1 MNVKG
6 FLNDYTALHYAA
18 YNGHTTCAQALLR
31 AGARCTVVNK
41 YDETPAQSAH
51 SRGHSHIEKGIQRWL
66 LSNPES
72 KQTSGVS
79 SALEGH
85 TRKGQGLTK
94 SSGGDIDVKNAGSSN
109 GSKSSKK
116 KKRKKE
122 KEKKKKTE
130 TATSGAN
137 LLPQLEAATAR
148 ITLALKEESQQSF
161 DSTARKSLKKL
172 LKELHGHT
180 EGMDHGVAHSSGIVQ
195 AVEKLATHHANDKVQ
210 KWANGLVDVWTK
222 KFQVVEEV
230 LEEASSSSSATS
242 GKRRS
247 SELEESG
254 EEGKVLLEP
263 KLKRSRT

>member
-94 SSGGDIDVKNAGSSN
+94 SICVPTYQYSG
-109 GSKSSKK
+109 
-116 KKRKKE
+116 RF
-122 KEKKKKTE
+122 
-130 TATSGAN
+130 
-137 LLPQLEAATAR
+137 LLAYPQLR
-148 ITLALKEESQQSF
+148 ALVMQ
-161 DSTARKSLKKL
+161 
-172 LKELHGHT
+172 
-180 EGMDHGVAHSSGIVQ
+180 
-195 AVEKLATHHANDKVQ
+195 ND
-210 KWANGLVDVWTK
+210 
-222 KFQVVEEV
+222 
-230 LEEASSSSSATS
+230 
-242 GKRRS
+242 
-247 SELEESG
+247 
-254 EEGKVLLEP
+254 
-263 KLKRSRT
+263 